1 MASSDTFKHLPRS
14 EKLGSWLKL
23 LITVV
28 AACDASEKNESSNRN
43 PFFPWIL
50 QWTKVWFS
58 GSFIFDI
65 FFQHISIMIGTCFF
79 HFRGAS
85 PSGDKAMQLLGGKR
99 RTSICLGML
108 AGDSLISRANPVNQN
123 VDLGYQDIYIYILCI
138 YICKKK
144 LDMILGMSQGLRWFQ
159 PFNLEK
165 KKQLYKCKVSRRN
178 ASSKHMVSTDLFYFG
193 KFTTMFVYFMEIS
206 TRESMFTELMSD
218 DVVVSFSSLKF
229 QGVHFQIAMSFWLYL
244 SAWCSPRK
252 VACCIP
258 HSGPNKFLLKDF
270 WDPVASKKDPCVRI
284 RTSNPSK
291 TSMKHHE
298 TFPIPSKQHEIYI

>member
-1 MASSDTFKHLPRS
+1 MWTWDTK
-14 EKLGSWLKL
+14 
-23 LITVV
+23 
-28 AACDASEKNESSNRN
+28 
-43 PFFPWIL
+43 
-50 QWTKVWFS
+50 
-58 GSFIFDI
+58 
-65 FFQHISIMIGTCFF
+65 
-79 HFRGAS
+79 
-85 PSGDKAMQLLGGKR
+85 
-99 RTSICLGML
+99 
-108 AGDSLISRANPVNQN
+108 
-123 VDLGYQDIYIYILCI
+123 IYIYILCI

-270 WDPVASKKDPCVRI
+270 
-284 RTSNPSK
+284 
-291 TSMKHHE
+291 
-298 TFPIPSKQHEIYI
+298 